1 MSKDHYPD
9 TFDPRILS
17 KKSPGAGIN
26 FKNKIIMKKF
36 ISWVAAVAIL
46 VSVISCREAEELTAV
61 PETNYVNAKLKQ
73 DSLEIKTETPSSSGS
88 SNTVDDP
95 PKKDEIKW

>member
-1 MSKDHYPD
+1 M
-9 TFDPRILS
+9 TQEFIQ

-36 ISWVAAVAIL
+36 ISWVAVVAIL
-46 VSVISCREAEELTAV
+46 VSVVSCREAEELTDV
-61 PETNYVNAKLKQ
+61 PETNYVNAKLKK
-73 DSLEIKTETPSSSGS
+73 DSLVIKTENPSSLAS
-88 SNTVDDP
+88 SNTVDDVAGDP